1 MLGRYLVAKGL
12 LTEEQLQRALQRQL
26 QLRSAGEPRMLGDIL
41 MQMGVITPEQLHA
54 ALRDP
59 QRVLLP

>member
-12 LTEEQLQRALQRQL
+12 LTEEQLHRALQRQL
-26 QLRSAGEPRMLGDIL
+26 QLRSAGEPRLLGDIL
-41 MQMGVITPEQLHA
+41 IQMGAITPEQLRA